1 MAKTKTAAG
10 LRYVGNEF
18 LVGVPARDLTAEE
31 AAEYAAQINENE
43 AATGRALY
51 VAAELTAVVTPV
63 TGLAMEATE
72 GGGNG

>member
-1 MAKTKTAAG
+1 MAKTKATG

-31 AAEYAAQINENE
+31 AGVYAAQINENE

-51 VAAELTAVVTPV
+51 VPAEFAAVVTQV
-63 TGLAMEATE
+63 TGLVTEATG

>member
-10 LRYVGNEF
+10 LHYVGNEF
-18 LVGVPARDLTAEE
+18 IVGVPARDLTADE
-31 AAEYAAQINENE
+31 AAVYAAQINENE

-51 VAAELTAVVTPV
+51 VAAEVAAVVTPV
-63 TGLAMEATE
+63 TEAIGRTE